1 MEGEGLSTPP
11 PPSDLSRVR
20 ENSLVSPTKELTSI
34 LGKVSGSKL
43 GHHNTNRVSSC
54 LSSHNNY
61 SSSTVSVAK
70 TDPHQSSSLLNLS
83 LIGSQDESVTLE
95 TARQSL
101 SEEKHEDVGDTEVP
115 REREVPQNNFIGI
128 IKTSSSS
135 STNQI
140 YEPPAQSQPPSRP
153 APFMFQRPKEFH
165 KKTGS
170 FGSQINL
177 SSRNGSSERS
187 LRDVSCHEKNSEYS
201 SQPYNKSSKESGL
214 ENQEISSDGASHQ
227 HNDSYSKTET
237 HTILQECSD
246 INKLSTETR
255 QIASEISEKTS
266 FVCEMTQSSGN
277 TINWSESETQDG
289 SPAERDHYNAQC
301 RYETSHTE
309 TEETD
314 TLSQDIKEFNIEAK
328 IVIRPAEC
336 EIQNTASGFIDEA
349 QTPRQEEFRNEVK
362 SISESEEMEQEYM
375 NESDS
380 ISVIQETS
388 RVQQKYSDHNRH
400 ISFGEEIQ
408 QINYEYT
415 NEMINDDD
423 PQTEDTE
430 TDYIAEVKL
439 KEGVEEDVDHKSID
453 EIKNIKE
460 DEEDLFIN
468 SQQKDII
475 KSCIEELE
483 KLAEFDTEYV
493 PRETEID
500 KYISAQA
507 QRQSQEVTNRESE
520 EVEFTTEEI
529 IDSEDLEHIHVA
541 SVKSEQRRLSTQ
553 INNTIKVE
561 DIEVIEKEETPSPT
575 NENDEV
581 DEQIEGEEVDDQNE
595 GDEVNQNI
603 EVEKMEKSG
612 FEQTQTFERRES
624 FFLTETCEE
633 ERVGS
638 KMQSKRERNRTIDYH
653 NLPSLYWEAS
663 VQNYHEKQYVET
675 EEKAELQAEEDKGGI
690 DLAKDGLSLILQK

>member
-1 MEGEGLSTPP
+1 M
-11 PPSDLSRVR
+11 
-20 ENSLVSPTKELTSI
+20 
-34 LGKVSGSKL
+34 SGSKL

-70 TDPHQSSSLLNLS
+70 TDPRQSSSLLNLS
-83 LIGSQDESVTLE
+83 LIGSQDDSVTSE
-95 TARQSL
+95 TSRQPL
-101 SEEKHEDVGDTEVP
+101 SEEKHEDIGDTEVP
-115 REREVPQNNFIGI
+115 SEREVTQNNFIGI
-128 IKTSSSS
+128 IQTSSSS

-140 YEPPAQSQPPSRP
+140 YEPSQSQPPSRP

-201 SQPYNKSSKESGL
+201 SQPYNKSSKEIGL

-227 HNDSYSKTET
+227 HNDSCSKTET

-266 FVCEMTQSSGN
+266 FVCEMTQSTAN
-277 TINWSESETQDG
+277 TINWSESETQDR
-289 SPAERDHYNAQC
+289 SPAERDHYKAQC
-301 RYETSHTE
+301 RYQASHTE
-309 TEETD
+309 EQTE

-336 EIQNTASGFIDEA
+336 EIQNTASVFIDPA
-349 QTPRQEEFRNEVK
+349 QTPRQEEFRNEIK

-380 ISVIQETS
+380 ISVKQETS
-388 RVQQKYSDHNRH
+388 RVQQKYSNQTKH

-408 QINYEYT
+408 QMNYEYT
-415 NEMINDDD
+415 NEMNNDDD
-423 PQTEDTE
+423 PQTEDME
-430 TDYIAEVKL
+430 TDYVAEVKL
-439 KEGVEEDVDHKSID
+439 KEGVEEEVEHKFLD

-460 DEEDLFIN
+460 DEDDLFIN

-483 KLAEFDTEYV
+483 KLAEFNNEYA

-507 QRQSQEVTNRESE
+507 QRQSQEVTSRESE

-553 INNTIKVE
+553 INNSFKVE
-561 DIEVIEKEETPSPT
+561 DIEVIGKEETPSPT
-575 NENDEV
+575 NEDDVV
-581 DEQIEGEEVDDQNE
+581 DEQIEDDEVDNQNE
-595 GDEVNQNI
+595 GDEVNQKI
-603 EVEKMEKSG
+603 VVEKMEKSE
-612 FEQTQTFERRES
+612 FEQTQTFERREN

-633 ERVGS
+633 DRVVS

-675 EEKAELQAEEDKGGI
+675 EEKAELQVEEDKGGI